1 MNSGSREYD
10 SLLLIAV
17 APSLRNLSIDTGG
30 MFCLSIAPL
39 YMQLNP
45 CSGLHDAIDF
55 PHIPLVRTFE
65 ITTFVDYPRCLPAK
79 FQNTFAKIVIAFPD
93 IEILNLTFRFD
104 LVYPE
109 IPWQTEGT
117 SLCWVH
123 RSRRVHSLCIFGRC
137 IARLFRGG
145 ESLTATPSYD
155 ISATRWISGC
165 RVSRLT

>member
-17 APSLRNLSIDTGG
+17 APSLRNLSIDTG
-30 MFCLSIAPL
+30 
-39 YMQLNP
+39 
-45 CSGLHDAIDF
+45 GLHDAIDF

-123 RSRRVHSLCIFGRC
+123 CKVIPRWGKPYSDPIIRHLRHEMDQWMPGVPTDMMPFSLGESQPLFLQ
-137 IARLFRGG
+137 RLF
-145 ESLTATPSYD
+145 
-155 ISATRWISGC
+155 I
-165 RVSRLT
+165 V